1 MAGLAKKRSIRKGHR
16 GSAARVVNQVDEIVG
31 EGEPDL
37 AKLAQLKLSLTEK
50 LETLNRLDQE
60 ILELTEEDNI
70 STEIEQADTFK
81 DRIYTSLVK
90 IDRAT
95 PTAPP
100 AGARTHPRTSPPGGD
115 ERPSTHQVKLPKL
128 SIKPFGG
135 DITQWFS
142 FWDSYDAAIHS
153 NPDLSAVD
161 KFNYLR
167 SYLEPPRT

>member
-1 MAGLAKKRSIRKGHR
+1 MDISHDTLTQPNTGGPDGMAGLAKKSIRKGR
-16 GSAARVVNQVDEIVG
+16 IGSAVRVVNQVDEIVG
-31 EGEPDL
+31 EGGPDL

-100 AGARTHPRTSPPGGD
+100 AGARTHPQTSPLGGD
-115 ERPSTHQVKLPKL
+115 ERPSTH
-128 SIKPFGG
+128 
-135 DITQWFS
+135 
-142 FWDSYDAAIHS
+142 
-153 NPDLSAVD
+153 
-161 KFNYLR
+161 
-167 SYLEPPRT
+167 

>member
-1 MAGLAKKRSIRKGHR
+1 MAGLAKKKSIRKGHR
-16 GSAARVVNQVDEIVG
+16 GSAVRVVNQVDEIVG
-31 EGEPDL
+31 GGPDL

-100 AGARTHPRTSPPGGD
+100 AGARTHPQTSPLGGD
-115 ERPSTHQVKLPKL
+115 ERPSTH
-128 SIKPFGG
+128 
-135 DITQWFS
+135 
-142 FWDSYDAAIHS
+142 
-153 NPDLSAVD
+153 
-161 KFNYLR
+161 
-167 SYLEPPRT
+167 